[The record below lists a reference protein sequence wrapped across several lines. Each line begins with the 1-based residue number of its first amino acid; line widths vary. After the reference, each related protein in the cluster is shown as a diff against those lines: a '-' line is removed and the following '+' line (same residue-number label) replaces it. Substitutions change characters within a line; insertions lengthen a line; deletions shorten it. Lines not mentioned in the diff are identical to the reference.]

1 MNIKISLKNV
11 YGNWFFYPECKVSK
25 TIADIAKTKTLSKD
39 NLNSLG
45 KIGYQIEL
53 VDNTNIK
60 ELLKWNIVYWKRD

>member
-1 MNIKISLKNV
+1 MKIKISLKNV

-45 KIGYQIEL
+45 KIGYEIEL
-53 VDNTNIK
+53 VDNTSIE
-60 ELLKWNIVYWKRD
+60 ELLK

>member
-1 MNIKISLKNV
+1 MKIKISLKNV
-11 YGNWFFYPECKVSK
+11 YGNWFFYPECEVSK
-25 TIADIAKTKTLSKD
+25 TISDIAKTKTLSKD

-60 ELLKWNIVYWKRD
+60 ELLK

>member
-1 MNIKISLKNV
+1 MKIKISLKNV

-25 TIADIAKTKTLSKD
+25 TISDIAKTKTLSKD

-60 ELLKWNIVYWKRD
+60 ELLK